1 MQASENALQLT
12 LQGVTL
18 IIAPLLFGA
27 STFFWQ
33 NGEYGLIAAPLVT
46 IGSMFFVPALAGMF
60 GLLKA
65 QMPIYY
71 SIGLFIAICGA
82 CMGGI
87 AFGLLGYFSTVFHI
101 SHHAYI
107 STLTKYP
114 ISSGILIFWAGPLF
128 PLSLLV
134 LGINLIRKK
143 AVAAWLGT
151 LICLGAIA
159 FPLGRIFRI
168 EWVAHCTDLLFAIP
182 FILIGCKF
190 IYKPHI
196 TLHQP

>member
-1 MQASENALQLT
+1 M
-12 LQGVTL
+12 
-18 IIAPLLFGA
+18 FGA

-33 NGEYGLIAAPLVT
+33 NGEYGVIAATLVIT
-46 IGSMFFVPALAGMF
+46 GSIFFVPALTGIF
-60 GLLKA
+60 GLLKTK
-65 QMPIYY
+65 MPLYY
-71 SIGLFIAICGA
+71 LTGLFIAIYGA

-87 AFGLLGYFSTVFHI
+87 AFGLLGYFSTIFHI
-101 SHHAYI
+101 SHQYYI
-107 STLTKYP
+107 STLAKYP

-182 FILIGCKF
+182 FILIGWQF

-196 TLHQP
+196 TSHQP